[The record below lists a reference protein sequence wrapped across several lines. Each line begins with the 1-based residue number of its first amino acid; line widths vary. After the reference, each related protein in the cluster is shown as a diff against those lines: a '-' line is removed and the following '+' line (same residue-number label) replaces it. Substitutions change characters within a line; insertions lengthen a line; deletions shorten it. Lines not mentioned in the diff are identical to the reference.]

1 MLKRA
6 QGLPVVFL
14 LLAANAIAA
23 DLRITDTSGFE
34 ALITGVTI
42 DYGGMIGTDRE
53 VQGIRVSQGEAF
65 ITAKWAEISSLTV
78 TGRDASL
85 NPAKISLEIVLKNGK
100 TVPAALVRKGRMLLI
115 GKSDLGDYSI
125 NLEKIRKIV
134 PVQPR

>member
-6 QGLPVVFL
+6 QGLPLVFL

-34 ALITGVTI
+34 VLITGVTI

-53 VQGIRVSQGEAF
+53 VLGIRVSQGEAF

-78 TGRDASL
+78 TGRDASV